1 MKKEQREEARRLRR
15 EEGLSVKEICTRL
28 GVAKSSVSVW
38 VRDIELT
45 FEQRLSLKKRNPVYA
60 GQHLGAQ
67 TNILKHRELRRQ
79 YQEEGRQKAREND
92 PLHIAGCMLY
102 WGEGKKNK
110 NSLILTNSDPGM
122 MVFYIKFLR
131 QSLTLSNENI
141 SVYLNCYLGNG
152 LSVVEIENF
161 WLDLLEL
168 PRNCLGKTIV
178 NAQPHSSQQKGRKLN
193 YGVCNLAVHNTRIVH
208 HVYGAIQEYSG
219 IDKPEWLM

>member
-1 MKKEQREEARRLRR
+1 MKKEQREEARRLRL

-45 FEQRLSLKKRNPVYA
+45 SEQRTALKKRNPVYA

-67 TNILKHRELRRQ
+67 ANITKHREIRRQ

-110 NSLILTNSDPGM
+110 NSLILTNSDPSM

-131 QSLTLSNENI
+131 QSLSVSNENI
-141 SVYLNCYLGNG
+141 SVYLNCYLGND
-152 LSVVEIENF
+152 LSVVEIENY
-161 WLDLLEL
+161 WLDLLDL
-168 PRNCLGKTIV
+168 PRSCLGKTIV
-178 NAQPHSSQQKGRKLN
+178 NAQPRSSQQKGRKLN
-193 YGVCNLAVHNTRIVH
+193 YGVCSLAVHNTRIVH